1 MATYT
6 APAGGVGLMGFDY
19 NAAARANAERNRI
32 YQGVP
37 GSNIGPSGVLGM
49 GGDRGAGGYGGSA
62 LSDLYGDYRKA
73 YSDANAKNE
82 ERYGQVLGMYDQAPG
97 YQPPTLPEAR
107 TTGNTA
113 QIGGQNI
120 YGGASAPIYAAQTAR
135 VNQDAVSRGIY
146 NTSGALN
153 NASVTNSLALQ
164 DAADRTREI
173 SNRERLA
180 DYDRQYQAYDRG
192 VDRGDMLRREKAGFI
207 ERREDVAPDMGLMA
221 QIAMKMGEGS
231 TAGLDAGAFGGGYGG
246 GGGGGMASAASM
258 GYGLPMGAGYWGGGG
273 SGGGSSGGNPY
284 GMLNAAGT
292 ANNIAQERL
301 ANYRKTTGAG
311 QSGTSTGP
319 STYVAAPQLTGPVA
333 GWIGAQG
340 NNLGGGGSN
349 VARVPASYRSIYNTV
364 NAYPGMSWSGQ
375 KQMMWAGGPKG

>member
-37 GSNIGPSGVLGM
+37 GSNIGPSGVMGM

-273 SGGGSSGGNPY
+273 GGSGGGSSGGGNPY

-301 ANYRKTTGAG
+301 ANYRKTTGVG
-311 QSGTSTGP
+311 QSGSGTLFNG
-319 STYVAAPQLTGPVA
+319 VAAPQPSTQQMNQRAWLDTNRA
-333 GWIGAQG
+333 
-340 NNLGGGGSN
+340 ST
-349 VARVPASYRSIYNTV
+349 PASRPGVPHAAAGATYATRLGLGWMGGYR
-364 NAYPGMSWSGQ
+364 
-375 KQMMWAGGPKG
+375 